1 MDSEENHP
9 ILQLSLISLQKLFFK
24 GQNFL
29 SEFLQQHLK
38 QGISNQDAHLAIFYD
53 GKYLF
58 ETNIYLDKDGHR
70 ATVLKCDNLVSQ
82 RALHAVPPP
91 TAWSQGT
98 ILASRIVCAEVFV
111 HLGPV
116 SRLR

>member
-38 QGISNQDAHLAIFYD
+38 QGISNQDAHLAIFYY

-70 ATVLKCDNLVSQ
+70 STVLKCDNLVSQ

-91 TAWSQGT
+91 TASLKAQY
-98 ILASRIVCAEVFV
+98 L
-111 HLGPV
+111 HLG
-116 SRLR
+116 